1 MAVWQGLTLRTK
13 MLISICS
20 ISFLT
25 FAFTILMVSWKAGA
39 MAKTEAMNTA
49 QEVAYRYAQTTKSEL
64 DAALDAA
71 RTLAQ
76 AFEGFKRT
84 GFNPDRANVN
94 DMLQSIVEK
103 NPQFLAV
110 WSCWEENGFDGMDPE
125 YANLK
130 GSDATGRY
138 IPYWNR
144 GSGKVDVTALVD
156 YEKPGVGDYYLI
168 PKKSKKEAIINPQ
181 QVQIGGK
188 EVLKTSVGVPVVNE
202 EEFFAVVGVDI
213 AMASLQEMVE
223 KIKPYETGSAS
234 LIANN
239 LTYAAHPDATKVS
252 ADIGSNGIWAEARK
266 KIQTG
271 EAFSATDTDEKNG
284 ESLIRIFV
292 PVKAGRTLT
301 PWSFLVN
308 VPEEKVLAKAK
319 DIRNVTIMIGIISVL
334 VMFGVVFLVA
344 QKIASPLKRVAEG
357 MSRGAEQVSG
367 ASAEVSGSSQQ
378 MAEGASEQASSLEE
392 TSSSLEEMASMIK
405 QNADNAKQANLMAN
419 NARSAAEQSRES
431 MKKMSEAITKIKG
444 SSDETAKIVK
454 TIDEIAFQTNLLAL
468 NAAVEAARAGEAGK
482 GFAVVAEEV
491 RNLAQRCAQAA
502 KNTAALIED
511 SQRNAG
517 AGVAATAEVEAV
529 LKQIAGAIEKVT
541 QLIGEV
547 SAASEEQAR
556 GIEQV
561 NTSVAEMD
569 KITQSNAA
577 NAEEIASA
585 SEELSAQAIELMS
598 IVGTLVTLVR
608 GSKGIDGFG
617 GEETVAAA
625 APQERKFARRAE
637 VPELIRPAR
646 KAAKRPVAV
655 RSKEGQRSLAE
666 GVKKEVKPEE
676 VIPFDDDELKEF

>member
-1 MAVWQGLTLRTK
+1 MAMWQGLTLRTK
-13 MLISICS
+13 MLLSICF
-20 ISFLT
+20 ISLLT
-25 FAFTILMVSWKAGA
+25 FAFTIFMVSWKASD

-64 DAALDAA
+64 DAALDTA

-76 AFEGFKRT
+76 AFEGFKSS
-84 GFNPDRANVN
+84 GFNADRANTD
-94 DMLQSIVEK
+94 DMLRSIVEK
-103 NPQFLAV
+103 NPQFIAV
-110 WSCWEENGFDGMDPE
+110 WTCWEENAFDGMDPE
-125 YANLK
+125 YASIK
-130 GSDATGRY
+130 GHDATGRY

-144 GSGKVDVTALVD
+144 GSGKVEVTALVD
-156 YEKPGVGDYYLI
+156 YEKPGLGDYYLV

-181 QVQIGGK
+181 KVQLGGK
-188 EVLKTSVGVPVVNE
+188 EMLKTSVGVPVIFE
-202 EEFFAVVGVDI
+202 EEFFGVVGVDI

-223 KIKPYETGSAS
+223 KIKPYETGSAT

-239 LTYAAHPDATKVS
+239 LTYAAHPDQAKVGS
-252 ADIGSNGIWAEARK
+252 DIGSSGIWAEARK
-266 KIQTG
+266 KIQAG
-271 EAFSATDTDEKNG
+271 EVLSAMDTDETNG
-284 ESLIRIFV
+284 ESMIRIFV
-292 PVKAGRTLT
+292 PVKAGRTQT

-308 VPEEKVLAKAK
+308 VPEGKVLAKAR

-334 VMFGVVFLVA
+334 VMFGVVFFVA
-344 QKIASPLKRVAEG
+344 QKIASPLKRIAEG

-431 MKKMSEAITKIKG
+431 MKKMSDAITKIKG

-502 KNTAALIED
+502 KNTSALIED

-561 NTSVAEMD
+561 NTAVAEMD

-585 SEELSAQAIELMS
+585 SEELSAQAIELMH
-598 IVGTLVTLVR
+598 IVGMLVTLVR
-608 GSKGIDGFG
+608 GSKGAAEFG
-617 GEETVAAA
+617 GEERAAA
-625 APQERKFARRAE
+625 AAAEAKRAARSADVAE
-637 VPELIRPAR
+637 LKPAR

-655 RSKEGQRSLAE
+655 RSKEVQRSLAE